1 MAWKWIL
8 NGKINPIQDL
18 QRKSSI
24 QKKKAAREMIEFSN
38 IKENLSNET
47 WEEKGQKGW
56 RWKKTK
62 PKKAYGKHGQWAQS
76 RRKNV
81 RMGMGWGIIY
91 RDTNKQKVN
100 DHDHNVQ
107 DQTQEP
113 TGLVKETLK
122 VEEIHSTTLRQKI
135 PQAQKKKQTFKH
147 KHIQNPKQTWPGK
160 NLSTAS

>member
-56 RWKKTK
+56 RWKK
-62 PKKAYGKHGQWAQS
+62 
-76 RRKNV
+76 
-81 RMGMGWGIIY
+81 
-91 RDTNKQKVN
+91 
-100 DHDHNVQ
+100 
-107 DQTQEP
+107 
-113 TGLVKETLK
+113 
-122 VEEIHSTTLRQKI
+122 
-135 PQAQKKKQTFKH
+135 KKQ
-147 KHIQNPKQTWPGK
+147 
-160 NLSTAS
+160 S